1 MEEKPLVWLQLC
13 KRTELKLAD
22 FCTDTSRIRIVI
34 PNLKRRRRGHRHC
47 PVCPDDELLISFNR
61 KLVGD
66 IFGLTNLH
74 LIILVVVYSLHVH
87 SLDCC
92 VGYEMHIMYY
102 VLCVYLEWSVLL
114 CSVMYVN
121 ASQFSSY
128 PLTTTMYY

>member
-1 MEEKPLVWLQLC
+1 MVWLQFC

-34 PNLKRRRRGHRHC
+34 PNLKRRRRRGHRHC
-47 PVCPDDELLISFNR
+47 PVCADDELLISLNR

-102 VLCVYLEWSVLL
+102 VLCIMCVFGVVSATLQCDV
-114 CSVMYVN
+114 C
-121 ASQFSSY
+121 
-128 PLTTTMYY
+128 